1 LERQIQVL
9 GEPVNG
15 VAYNSLSERRDAER
29 IFIPFPAVVEGI
41 DVDGNNFK
49 VNTVL
54 DNLSKGGLYLRMVPS
69 VDVGSQLSVIFR
81 LSASVES
88 EATTAKIAI
97 RGEVVRIEKKIGG
110 ACGIALKYNP
120 ARFI

>member
-1 LERQIQVL
+1 LEKQIEVL

-15 VAYNSLSERRDAER
+15 YGHKSLSERRDAER

-41 DVDGNNFK
+41 DADGNSFK

-54 DNLSKGGLYLRMVPS
+54 DNLSKGGLYLRMVPR
-69 VDVGSQLSVIFR
+69 VNLGSRLSVIFR

-88 EATTAKIAI
+88 EATSAKIAI
-97 RGEVVRIEKKIGG
+97 KGEVMRIEKKVGG

-120 ARFI
+120 GRFI

>member
-1 LERQIQVL
+1 M
-9 GEPVNG
+9 GH
-15 VAYNSLSERRDAER
+15 NSLSERRDAER

-41 DVDGNNFK
+41 DAEGNNFK

-54 DNLSKGGLYLRMVPS
+54 DNLSKGGLFLRMVPR

-88 EATTAKIAI
+88 EATSAKIAI
-97 RGEVVRIEKKIGG
+97 NGEVVRIERKVGG

>member
-1 LERQIQVL
+1 LEKQIEVP
-9 GEPVNG
+9 GEPVTG
-15 VAYNSLSERRDAER
+15 YIHKSVSERRDAER

-41 DVDGNNFK
+41 DVDGKGFK

-54 DNLSKGGLYLRMVPS
+54 DNLSKRGLYLRMIPCVE
-69 VDVGSQLSVIFR
+69 VGAQLSVIFR
-81 LSASVES
+81 LSTSVES
-88 EATTAKIAI
+88 DATSAKIAI
-97 RGEVVRIEKKIGG
+97 NGEVTRIEKKAGG